1 MIELEDRIV
10 SFAARCIKVSAALPV
25 TNVGS
30 SSFADQLFR
39 SSTSVAANYAEACEA
54 ESGKDFVHKLKVS
67 MKELSETRI
76 WLKLIGESGY
86 VENTKLAGLITE
98 SQEISRI
105 FGASV
110 STARKR
116 ICKQ

>member
-1 MIELEDRIV
+1 M
-10 SFAARCIKVSAALPV
+10 
-25 TNVGS
+25 
-30 SSFADQLFR
+30 
-39 SSTSVAANYAEACEA
+39 
-54 ESGKDFVHKLKVS
+54 HKLKVS

-86 VENTKLAGLITE
+86 VEKGKLADLIAE

-110 STARKR
+110 TTARKR
-116 ICKQ
+116 MCRQ